1 MVDGM
6 AVVHCRTLA
15 GARAPAGRRA
25 CGAGEGALASS
36 RPVHRCVVRLRSV
49 ARRPV
54 PRAALRAVLL
64 DPFDAPG
71 RDVAGRVLVR
81 VAVPSAAGAVKERA
95 AAALRVLTSTPRA
108 GGRGPSRVHLDAP
121 GAVAHAAPLDALV
134 ELGEPRFRQRVVQAA
149 LRGRAWRGARSPCA
163 RRSCWQARGSRGR
176 RRRSPR
182 SSALPCGTRRCRVR
196 SPRAGEAPARGFE
209 AVGLPASPGCS
220 ALLRGA

>member
-1 MVDGM
+1 MQQTKLWSSSPKSRRPKSWDLYRMVDGM

-25 CGAGEGALASS
+25 CGAGEGALVSS
-36 RPVHRCVVRLRSV
+36 RPVHRSAVRLRSV

-95 AAALRVLTSTPRA
+95 AAALRVSMSTPRA

-134 ELGEPRFRQRVVQAA
+134 ELGEPRFRQRVVQGPCVREERSTDIRRCKSPIRNWGRAEVGV
-149 LRGRAWRGARSPCA
+149 LRGDDTRAV
-163 RRSCWQARGSRGR
+163 QAFMEER
-176 RRRSPR
+176 
-182 SSALPCGTRRCRVR
+182 T
-196 SPRAGEAPARGFE
+196 
-209 AVGLPASPGCS
+209 
-220 ALLRGA
+220 